1 MLTVDKLKAKKD
13 IKGLISALNSR
24 NNTVRGDA
32 AKAISSLAK
41 KRIFDST
48 AILPLIGLLSDR
60 HSHVRKH

>member
-1 MLTVDKLKAKKD
+1 MNKLKVKKD
-13 IKGLISALNSR
+13 IRGLISALNSR

-48 AILPLIGLLSDR
+48 AILPLIGLN
-60 HSHVRKH
+60 H